1 MVIVAVIAMIG
12 MMMMMVAVIAMMIV
26 GMMIVAV
33 EIGVPPRWWI
43 SLSCRTIL
51 SHGNLLRPATRPQL
65 VRFVLNLS

>member
-12 MMMMMVAVIAMMIV
+12 MMMMVVAVIAMMIV

-43 SLSCRTIL
+43 SSSCRTIL
-51 SHGNLLRPATRPQL
+51 SHGNRCSAQQQGR
-65 VRFVLNLS
+65 S